1 MIMGLN
7 SNSQVWSDAYIEGL
21 VNEGFHVVIF
31 DNRDI
36 GKSEWLTQ
44 EPGFISFIKSLSEWF
59 IEYFVD
65 FTLSFMFDES
75 GRFNMANPA
84 PAEYDLNDMAKDG
97 IAILDHVGKQ
107 KAHIVGASLGG
118 MISQVMTLNYPERV
132 SPNNI
137 NVYSLDLILL
147 VFLALPIP
155 LNLQLKNLF
164 C

>member
-1 MIMGLN
+1 M
-7 SNSQVWSDAYIEGL
+7 

-44 EPGFISFIKSLSEWF
+44 EPGFISFIKLLPEWF

-65 FTLSFMFDES
+65 FTLSFMFDET

-97 IAILDHVGKQ
+97 IAILDRVGKQ
-107 KAHIVGASLGG
+107 KAHKVGASL
-118 MISQVMTLNYPERV
+118 ER
-132 SPNNI
+132 
-137 NVYSLDLILL
+137 
-147 VFLALPIP
+147 
-155 LNLQLKNLF
+155 LQLYAPFVCLHDPVLLF
-164 C
+164 HLWPYHTNHIQQVRGWPC